1 MLKKHSKRK
10 SIKSKCLFS
19 FIILVIICSGIQ
31 GQTKAKGKD
40 DFPNPKGVENL
51 LFYVQRTIN
60 TNTLIYTLNLNKNGD
75 LDTHEPIKINWI
87 NYAKDS
93 TIEPLNYI
101 QRNYA
106 YGINV
111 QLTDKEKKIYSFNFV
126 SYKKK
131 SIYLIRSTADNKY
144 HAYFAS
150 KNGLVILERIFI
162 QMERGSS
169 FWTPSIKYIEVTG
182 VNLKNEKVIEKI
194 IP

>member
-1 MLKKHSKRK
+1 MHKKYPKRK

-19 FIILVIICSGIQ
+19 FILLVLICSGTQ
-31 GQTKAKGKD
+31 SQTKTNGKSE
-40 DFPNPKGVENL
+40 FPSPKGIENL

-75 LDTHEPIKINWI
+75 IDINEPIKINWI
-87 NYAKDS
+87 NYAKDGS
-93 TIEPLNYI
+93 IEPLNYI

-111 QLTDKEKKIYSFNFV
+111 QLLDKEKKTFSFNFV

-131 SIYLIRSTADNKY
+131 SIYLIKSQLDNKY
-144 HAYFAS
+144 HAYYTS
-150 KNGLVILERIFI
+150 KSGLIILDRIFI
-162 QMERGSS
+162 QMEKGNS
-169 FWTPSIKYIEVTG
+169 FWTPTIKYIEVAG
-182 VNLKNEKVIEKI
+182 VNLKNEKVSEKI